1 MRWLPVVLGAVLLL
15 AVSAC
20 GSAPPSRGEVEHRV
34 ATAVADAEGGPAV
47 TAVTATCDDPVVD
60 EQVSCRLV
68 TADGRR
74 GWAGVTVSEASRD
87 PLTARERADPL
98 SLPDSPGHVLRYR
111 GALVLD
117 ATGGYDRTFPAPFGT
132 DALAVG
138 RTLTLEVGLALRS
151 LGRAGVVPFSCPQ
164 PVVGGTVTCTGR
176 DPVRSA
182 EVDLVDAG
190 TLRVRFAVV

>member
-1 MRWLPVVLGAVLLL
+1 MRWLPVVLGAVVLL

-20 GSAPPSRGEVEHRV
+20 GSAPPSRGEVEQRV
-34 ATAVADAEGGPAV
+34 AAAVAEAEGGPVV
-47 TAVTATCDDPVVD
+47 TASCEDPVVD

-87 PLTARERADPL
+87 PLSARERADPL
-98 SLPDSPGHVLRYR
+98 TLPDSPGHVLRYR

-117 ATGGYDRTFPAPFGT
+117 AAGGYDRTFPAPFGT

-151 LGRAGVVPFSCPQ
+151 LGRAGVVPFSCPS
-164 PVVGGTVTCTGR
+164 PVVGATVTCTGR

-182 EVDLVDAG
+182 QVDLVDAG
-190 TLRVRFAVV
+190 TLRLRFAVV